1 MKELDGS
8 GPGMVRGRAQCAE
21 TDDFAPPLPTNYQY
35 SPYVLE
41 AIMHVANFYVR
52 MRDRD
57 ETRSMIPY
65 RIGEAVFLRK
75 CRDGEL
81 FEVEARLTKQDDEGL
96 TWDARAVDEKGEP
109 IIQVRN
115 MVMRWFST

>member
-1 MKELDGS
+1 
-8 GPGMVRGRAQCAE
+8 MVRGRAQCAK
-21 TDDFAPPLPTNYQY
+21 TDDFAPPLLTNYQY
-35 SPYVLE
+35 SPYILE

-52 MRDRD
+52 MRDQD

-65 RIGEAVFLRK
+65 RIGEAIFWRK

-81 FEVEARLTKQDDEGL
+81 FTVEAKLTKHDEEGL
-96 TWDARAVDEKGEP
+96 TWDARAVDEDGKP